1 MYRGLLLTV
10 TTATMVAGPPHGGG
24 EVKNVERSDEPAWIY
39 RHLAAR
45 QSADGSFR
53 EMTTMIGSVSVALA
67 LAPDI
72 PRAIE
77 EASWWGGR

>member
-1 MYRGLLLTV
+1 MG
-10 TTATMVAGPPHGGG
+10 AG
-24 EVKNVERSDEPAWIY
+24 ELKNVERSDELAWIY

-72 PRAIE
+72 PPRD
-77 EASWWGGR
+77 